1 MVNQIGDAIPV
12 SVWDFNPFIRCHGI
26 LMEPV
31 LILGLRILHHPSYIM
46 VYLASFHWWV
56 AESEEAVFGSG
67 GKGGRVKTSAELAAE
82 REFLAHFL
90 HR

>member
-1 MVNQIGDAIPV
+1 
-12 SVWDFNPFIRCHGI
+12 
-26 LMEPV
+26 
-31 LILGLRILHHPSYIM
+31 M
-46 VYLASFHWWV
+46 VYLASFHSWV

-67 GKGGRVKTSAELAAE
+67 GKGGRVKTAAAAAELAAE